1 MMTLDSCL
9 LKHYKDGYIS
19 YEELI
24 TKAQDPDSVVQK
36 LKEEMGED

>member
-1 MMTLDSCL
+1 MMTLDTSL
-9 LKHYKDGYIS
+9 TNLYKEGLIS

-36 LKEEMGED
+36 LKEEMV